1 MRRAAGAQQAHIVRR
16 GAASGK
22 AGGSLDIVGPAVGH
36 DAAEHALFLLGQ
48 QAALNDDLE
57 DAAAADLAHG
67 ADIGRDI
74 VPAAVLDHGQV
85 DDHVHLIGTVADGL
99 GRLERLDGRGV
110 VPVREADDRADAQ
123 AVADI
128 FLRPGDM
135 ARRDA
140 HTGAAVTHALI
151 AEGADL
157 RRGGIHAQERVVA
170 AGKNLSKFH
179 DRSSFLMRHEK

>member
-16 GAASGK
+16 GAAGGK
-22 AGGSLDIVGPAVGH
+22 AGGGLDIVRTAVGD

-48 QAALNDDLE
+48 QAALDDNLE
-57 DAAAADLAHG
+57 DTAAAGLTHG

-74 VPAAVLDHGQV
+74 IPAAVLDHGQI
-85 DDHVHLIGTVADGL
+85 DDHIHLVSTIADGL
-99 GRLERLDGRGV
+99 RRLERLDGRSV
-110 VPVREADDRADAQ
+110 ISVREADDRADAQ
-123 AVADI
+123 PVTDI
-128 FLRPGDM
+128 FLRPGNM

-140 HTGAAVTHALI
+140 HTGAAVAHALI

-157 RRGGIHAQERVVA
+157 RCSGIHTQERMIA

-179 DRSSFLMRHEK
+179 DRSSFLMRHK

>member
-1 MRRAAGAQQAHIVRR
+1 MRRAAGAQQTYIVRR
-16 GAASGK
+16 GAAGGK
-22 AGGSLDIVGPAVGH
+22 AGGGLDIVRTAVGD

-48 QAALNDDLE
+48 QAALDDDLE
-57 DAAAADLAHG
+57 DTAAAGLTHG

-74 VPAAVLDHGQV
+74 VPAAVLDHGDV
-85 DDHVHLIGTVADGL
+85 DDHVYLR
-99 GRLERLDGRGV
+99 RLERLDGRSV
-110 VPVREADDRADAQ
+110 IPIREADDRADAQ
-123 AVADI
+123 PVTDI

-140 HTGAAVTHALI
+140 HTGAAVAHALV

-157 RRGGIHAQERVVA
+157 RCSGIHAQERVVA

-179 DRSSFLMRHEK
+179 DRSSFLMRHK

>member
-16 GAASGK
+16 GAAGGK

-48 QAALNDDLE
+48 QTALNDDLE

-85 DDHVHLIGTVADGL
+85 DDHVHLVGAVADGL

-128 FLRPGDM
+128 FLCPGDM

-157 RRGGIHAQERVVA
+157 RRSGIHAQKRVVA